1 MKYIAY
7 GSNMVENQMAM
18 RCPNAKLIG
27 MGTLPNHR
35 LEFYRHA
42 TVEPDDT
49 CAEGVPVAVWEISD
63 TDERRLD
70 FYEGFPYYYS
80 KEEATVHMADSSE
93 IKGMV
98 YVMNNGYKEGTP
110 AKQYYDDIC
119 RAYEK
124 LGLGPKIST
133 VLESA
138 LKNSRERNT
147 SDHS

>member
-7 GSNMVENQMAM
+7 GSNMIENHMAH
-18 RCPNAKLIG
+18 RCPDGRLIG
-27 MGTLPNHR
+27 VGHLPNHR

-70 FYEGFPYYYS
+70 VYEGFPYYYS
-80 KEEATVHMADSSE
+80 KEEAMVRMADSSE
-93 IKGMV
+93 IEGMV
-98 YVMNNGYKEGTP
+98 YIMNTGYKDGSP
-110 AKQYYDDIC
+110 AKSYYDDIR

-124 LGLGPKIST
+124 LGLVSQIET
-133 VLESA
+133 VLEPA
-138 LKNSRERNT
+138 LARCLSR
-147 SDHS
+147 

>member
-7 GSNMVENQMAM
+7 GSNMIENHMAH
-18 RCPNAKLIG
+18 RCPDGRLIG
-27 MGTLPNHR
+27 VGHLPNHR

-70 FYEGFPYYYS
+70 VYEGFPYYYS
-80 KEEATVHMADSSE
+80 KEEAMVRMADSSE

-98 YVMNNGYKEGTP
+98 YIMNTGYKDGSP
-110 AKQYYDDIC
+110 AKSYYDDIR

-124 LGLGPKIST
+124 LGLVSQIET
-133 VLESA
+133 VLEPA
-138 LKNSRERNT
+138 LARCLSR
-147 SDHS
+147 

>member
-7 GSNMVENQMAM
+7 GSNMVEGQMAV
-18 RCPNAKLIG
+18 RTPNAKLLGLG
-27 MGTLPNHR
+27 MLPNHR

-49 CAEGVPVAVWEISD
+49 CTKGVPVAVWEISD

-70 FYEGFPYYYS
+70 YYEGFPYYYS
-80 KEEATVHMADSSE
+80 KEEATVRMADGSE

-98 YVMNNGYKEGTP
+98 YIMNTGYKEGTP
-110 AKQYYDDIC
+110 AKPYYNAIR

-124 LGLGPKIST
+124 LGLVSQIET
-133 VLESA
+133 VLEPA
-138 LKNSRERNT
+138 LARCLSR
-147 SDHS
+147 

>member
-7 GSNMVENQMAM
+7 GSNMVEDQMAV
-18 RCPNAKLIG
+18 RTPDAKFLG
-27 MGTLPNHR
+27 LGTLPNHR

-63 TDERRLD
+63 ADERRLD
-70 FYEGFPYYYS
+70 VYEGFPYYYS
-80 KEEATVHMADSSE
+80 KEEATVRMADGSK

-98 YVMNNGYKEGTP
+98 YVMNTGYKDGSP
-110 AKQYYDDIC
+110 AKSYYDDIR

-124 LGLGPKIST
+124 LGLGSEIETILQP
-133 VLESA
+133 A
-138 LKNSRERNT
+138 LARCLSR
-147 SDHS
+147 